1 MRCVVYFMQNFR
13 INVVIVYDGYP
24 QKPTT
29 KDHARRSRAQS
40 NGIGPDVQMTAIA
53 KLSIKKQ
60 TRYCKFVF

>member
-1 MRCVVYFMQNFR
+1 M
-13 INVVIVYDGYP
+13 YDGYP